1 MPVPLKTLQWR
12 FSFSPSLSF
21 ASAFEQRYRTLPR
34 RRASAHDRLGRRAL
48 VFHMPAEYG
57 RPRAT
62 ASASGRG
69 ARRPGKGPSISRP
82 SLLCTSPLARSACR
96 WGRTGRGRTAQEPL
110 EFRSMAPAAWQDMQ
124 RTRRELDERA
134 RCPSVAARVV
144 HDSLSGTGRASL
156 RLHGREAGQAA
167 PRLAGSEP
175 VRHSRCF
182 KTSVVPGVSGLGL
195 HGRTVAPPPRTPTA
209 TARRNTGLRVGGGR
223 WVPRQYGS
231 RSARHNLEM

>member
-34 RRASAHDRLGRRAL
+34 RRASAHDGLGRRAL

-144 HDSLSGTGRASL
+144 HDSLSGNRAGIAATAWTGSRASRSSSGWL
-156 RLHGREAGQAA
+156 RARPSFTMLQNVRR
-167 PRLAGSEP
+167 PRG
-175 VRHSRCF
+175 
-182 KTSVVPGVSGLGL
+182 
-195 HGRTVAPPPRTPTA
+195 
-209 TARRNTGLRVGGGR
+209 
-223 WVPRQYGS
+223 
-231 RSARHNLEM
+231 